1 MIEKIGD
8 IWQTSCEVIAITTN
22 GVVKKNR
29 ELVMGKGIA
38 GDAKWKYPSLPRIWG
53 NYVSTYGNGV
63 YSYETSSGVI
73 LFSLPTKHHWR
84 DKSDIKLIVKSIKQL
99 IVKTEDFNHIAIPRP
114 GCSNGGLNWEIDV
127 KPVIEPL
134 LNDRFIIYSLE

>member
-1 MIEKIGD
+1 MIEKVGN
-8 IWQTSCEVIAITTN
+8 IWQTSCEVIVITTN
-22 GVVKKNR
+22 GAVKSNG

-38 GDAKWKYPSLPRIWG
+38 KDAKWKYPALPKIWG
-53 NYVSTYGNGV
+53 DYVSKYGNGV
-63 YSYETSSGVI
+63 YSYKTSI
-73 LFSLPTKHHWR
+73 NTTLFSLPTKHHWR

-99 IVKTEDFNHIAIPRP
+99 IVETEDFNHIAIPKP

-134 LNDRFIIYSLE
+134 LNNRFIIYSLQ

>member
-1 MIEKIGD
+1 MIEKVGN
-8 IWQTSCEVIAITTN
+8 IWQTSCEVIVITTN
-22 GVVKKNR
+22 GVVKSNG

-38 GDAKWKYPSLPRIWG
+38 KDAKWKYPSLPKIWG
-53 NYVSTYGNGV
+53 NYVSKYGNGV
-63 YSYETSSGVI
+63 YSYKTSI
-73 LFSLPTKHHWR
+73 NTTLFSLPTKHHWR

-99 IVKTEDFNHIAIPRP
+99 IVETEDFNHIAIPRP

-134 LNDRFIIYSLE
+134 LNNRFIIYSLQ